1 MMELQEVIE
10 KRRALRT
17 LGKVEITCELIT
29 RLAATARLAASCNN
43 NQPWRYIFVYDSP
56 ILNELFESLSPG
68 NYWAKK
74 ASLMIAVMSKKDLDC
89 VIGKREYYLFDTG
102 MATAHLLLKATELG
116 LVAHPMA
123 GFNPEVARKVLN
135 IPDIFD
141 VITLIAVGKHE
152 ADVDP
157 GLAEKHAQ
165 QELQRPPR
173 REIDQFVFLNRYSD

>member
-1 MMELQEVIE
+1 MELQEVIE

-17 LGKVEITCELIT
+17 LGKVEITRELIT
-29 RLAATARLAASCNN
+29 RLAEAARLAASCNN
-43 NQPWRYIFVYDSP
+43 NQPWRYVFVYNSP
-56 ILNELFESLSPG
+56 ILNELFGSLTPG

-74 ASLMIAVMSKKDLDC
+74 ASLMIAVISKQDLDC
-89 VIGKREYYLFDTG
+89 AIGEREYYLFDTG

-135 IPDIFD
+135 IPDIFN
-141 VITLIAVGKHE
+141 VITLIAVGERKAE
-152 ADVDP
+152 VDP
-157 GLAEKHAQ
+157 DLSEKHTQ

-173 REIDQFVFLNRYSD
+173 REIDQFVFLNRYSE